1 MSHYRGGYMK
11 KYTLD
16 QITDGQY
23 VFLERPEEEV
33 QLLIPKEEINTTLKE
48 GDIVRIGKT
57 KGEYNIEVLKE
68 ETEDTLQKVNDLLQK
83 LQNKN
88 N

>member
-1 MSHYRGGYMK
+1 MK

-23 VFLERPEEEV
+23 VFLERPDEEV
-33 QLLIPKEEINTTLKE
+33 QLLIPEDEISRDLKE
-48 GDIVRIGKT
+48 GDIVTINGVDGAYDIK
-57 KGEYNIEVLKE
+57 VLEE
-68 ETEDTLQKVNDLLQK
+68 ETKITLDKVNALLEK

-88 N
+88 T

>member
-1 MSHYRGGYMK
+1 MK

-23 VFLERPEEEV
+23 VFLERPEETN
-33 QLLIPKEEINTTLKE
+33 QLLIPVDKISGDLKE
-48 GDIVRIGKT
+48 GDIVIISKID
-57 KGEYNIEVLKE
+57 ENYIVEVLQE
-68 ETEDTLQKVNDLLQK
+68 ETEATLDKVNALLQK

-88 N
+88 K